1 MSCDKRFS
9 GGTLS
14 AILANFVICQYEY
27 SSIICDD
34 SCGQRLSPSFH
45 QSPIRN
51 INSVVSCRRCSHSS
65 LRQRP
70 CSIQSSKDG
79 EGEGRGAA
87 MSTRGLT
94 EGGVP
99 LGDWLSPPS
108 PMRAAGGKLGEPCP
122 RP

>member
-1 MSCDKRFS
+1 MPCDKRFC
-9 GGTLS
+9 GGTRP
-14 AILANFVICQYEY
+14 AMLANLVICQYEY

-45 QSPIRN
+45 QSPMRN
-51 INSVVSCRRCSHSS
+51 ISSVVSRRRCSHSS

-87 MSTRGLT
+87 MATLVGKST
-94 EGGVP
+94 EGGLSIRTVRC
-99 LGDWLSPPS
+99 WLASP
-108 PMRAAGGKLGEPCP
+108 
-122 RP
+122 